1 MSERINLNEWK
12 EKAADTAGLLL
23 EKALLLKDSAEEKAR
38 ILAKKARLR
47 AEVARNS
54 SEIKKLYTDLGSLY
68 YCVKKDD
75 PDDMMK
81 QTCEEI
87 TALLEKNIACEEE
100 LKELE
105 IMENPTAETEE
116 DDDDITVEILELEET
131 GKHTEAAV
139 NTDLQ
144 VASEE
149 AEDNTNP

>member
-47 AEVARNS
+47 AELARNG

-75 PDDMMK
+75 PDVMMK

-87 TALLEKNIACEEE
+87 TALLEKNMACEEE

-105 IMENPTAETEE
+105 IMENPTAEPE
-116 DDDDITVEILELEET
+116 DDNDITVEILELEET
-131 GKHTEAAV
+131 DKHTEAAI

-144 VASEE
+144 VAPEE

>member
-47 AEVARNS
+47 AEVARNG

-87 TALLEKNIACEEE
+87 TALLEKNMACEEE

-105 IMENPTAETEE
+105 IMENPTAEPE

-131 GKHTEAAV
+131 DKHTEAAI

-144 VASEE
+144 VAPEE
-149 AEDNTNP
+149 AKDNTNP